1 MQTLL
6 TAIGKMRGC
15 VRQVENLNPSGA
27 SEQDIFNRAKVLF
40 AQDKNYKKGF
50 KFDHVWPI
58 LKDIEKFADVNAGIQ
73 VGRMQH
79 GNFASSQSEYSP
91 TSDSPTQ
98 ASPGLASF
106 DFNMNDNDFG
116 GTSTERPIG
125 VRKAKFKKRNDEES
139 SKFME
144 YMKEENQKMLAI
156 MEKNN
161 ADRQLNYEIQ
171 MLRAQTAAKKVDV
184 EELREENLILL
195 KDLTQVT
202 DPKLHEFLVQEQSRI
217 MHKRTKQCEGSQ
229 NTGSGIFAQY
239 FEHLRP
245 SDDNFPEY

>member
-15 VRQVENLNPSGA
+15 VNQVENLNPSGA
-27 SEQDIFNRAKVLF
+27 SEQDI
-40 AQDKNYKKGF
+40 DKNYKKGF

-58 LKDIEKFADVNAGIQ
+58 LKDIEKFTDVNAGIQVGHVNAGIQ

-79 GNFASSQSEYSP
+79 GNFASSQSKYSP
-91 TSDSPTQ
+91 TSESPTL

-106 DFNMNDNDFG
+106 SFNMNDNDFG
-116 GTSTERPIG
+116 
-125 VRKAKFKKRNDEES
+125 
-139 SKFME
+139 
-144 YMKEENQKMLAI
+144 ENQKIVAM

-171 MLRAQTAAKKVDV
+171 MLRVQTAAKKVDV
-184 EELREENLILL
+184 DELREENLILL
-195 KDLTQVT
+195 KNLTQVT

-217 MHKRTKQCEGSQ
+217 MHKRTKQGEGSQ
-229 NTGSGIFAQY
+229 NTSSDTFAQY
-239 FEHLRP
+239 FEHR
-245 SDDNFPEY
+245 SSSF

>member
-1 MQTLL
+1 MTSNQRSSSYTNAEDSHLCHVYLDISQNPIIGINQSKDQFWSRVESDYHSSMPAFITQVRPRRSLQCRMQTLL

-91 TSDSPTQ
+91 TSESPTP
-98 ASPGLASF
+98 ASPRLASF
-106 DFNMNDNDFG
+106 GFNMNDNDFG
-116 GTSTERPIG
+116 GTSERPIG

-156 MEKNN
+156 MES
-161 ADRQLNYEIQ
+161 LWSI
-171 MLRAQTAAKKVDV
+171 
-184 EELREENLILL
+184 
-195 KDLTQVT
+195 
-202 DPKLHEFLVQEQSRI
+202 
-217 MHKRTKQCEGSQ
+217 
-229 NTGSGIFAQY
+229 
-239 FEHLRP
+239 
-245 SDDNFPEY
+245 